1 MIDATPEP
9 VLPPELGFLQG
20 GGRATRLILARDWA
34 DHPLGGPSGWP
45 IGLKTALGLVLNS
58 PESMILCWGEQDLH
72 FFFNE
77 TYCPLLGPR
86 VDWAM
91 GAPFNEVWAD
101 AWEQAKP
108 IIDDAFAGRSMR
120 FNDLPWKLDTDRG
133 AADTWWSFSYSRV
146 LDERGGIAGL
156 FIFTNETT
164 ARVLADR
171 ALAASQAALTALNE
185 TLERQVEERT
195 AERDR
200 MWNTSPD
207 LMVAL
212 SPEGIY
218 RRINPAWQTVLGYD
232 PADVIGAYATDFT
245 HPDDLAAT
253 QAAFETAQAGTL
265 PNFENRF
272 RHKDGSYRWIQW
284 VAAPG
289 PDEVFAIGRHVT
301 DAKTAEARLRET
313 EAQLRQAQKMEAV
326 GQLTG
331 GIAHDFN
338 NMLTGVIGSLDLLG
352 RRLGMQSDPR
362 VTRYIEAATT
372 SAQRAAGLTQRLLA
386 FSRRQPLDVR
396 ATDVNMLA
404 TGLEDLLAR
413 TIGEN
418 VALELALS
426 DATWPAL
433 TDHNQL
439 ESALLNLAINARD
452 AMPAGGR
459 LTLETGNHVVAPG
472 SGADIEPGDY
482 VRVAMTDTGTGM
494 LPDVVARAFD
504 PFFTTKPIG
513 VGTGLGLSM
522 IYGFVRQTGGHVH
535 IETQPDRGTTVA
547 LLLPRAEASVVPMTT
562 AAASPRRAARA
573 GETVLLVEDDPAVRM
588 LVTDLLGDLGY
599 AVCPAADGSEA
610 LARLEALGRVDLLI
624 TDIGLPGING
634 RDLADMVRA
643 RRPGLKV
650 LFVSG
655 YAEQAMVLG
664 DFLAEGMALISKP
677 FDVDVLCHRIRAM
690 LD

>member
-1 MIDATPEP
+1 M
-9 VLPPELGFLQG
+9 PPELGFLHG
-20 GGRATRLILARDWA
+20 GGRATRLILTRDWR
-34 DHPLGGPSGWP
+34 DHPLGEPAGWP
-45 IGLKTALGLVLNS
+45 IGLKNALGLVLNS
-58 PESMILCWGEQDLH
+58 PESMILSWGRDALH

-86 VDWAM
+86 VEWAM
-91 GAPFNEVWAD
+91 GAPFTEVWAD
-101 AWEQAKP
+101 AWDQAKP

-120 FNDLPWKLDTDRG
+120 FTDLPWKLDTDRG
-133 AADTWWSFSYSRV
+133 AADTWWSFSYSRI
-146 LDERGGIAGL
+146 LDDRGEIAGL

-171 ALAASQAALTALNE
+171 ALAESQAALTALNE

-207 LMVAL
+207 LMVVL
-212 SPEGIY
+212 SPDGIY
-218 RRINPAWQTVLGYD
+218 RRINPAWQTVLGYA
-232 PADVIGAYATDFT
+232 PEDVVGLYATDLT
-245 HPDDLAAT
+245 HADDLAAT

-265 PNFENRF
+265 PSFENRF
-272 RHKDGSYRWIQW
+272 RHKDGGYRWIQW

-301 DAKTAEARLRET
+301 DAKAAEARLRET

-338 NMLTGVIGSLDLLG
+338 NMLTGIIGSLDLLA
-352 RRLGMQSDPR
+352 RRLGDPSDAR
-362 VTRYIEAATT
+362 VARYIDAATT

-396 ATDVNMLA
+396 ATDVNALA
-404 TGLEDLLAR
+404 IGMKELLLR
-413 TIGEN
+413 TVGEN
-418 VALELALS
+418 VSLEFALAD
-426 DATWPAL
+426 DAWPAL

-452 AMPAGGR
+452 AMPGGGR
-459 LTLETGNHVVAPG
+459 LSIVTGNRTIAPG
-472 SGADIEPGDY
+472 GDDGLEPGDY
-482 VRVAMTDTGTGM
+482 ARIAMVDTGTGM
-494 LPDVVARAFD
+494 APDVVSRAFD

-522 IYGFVRQTGGHVH
+522 IYGFVRQTGGHVR
-535 IETQPDRGTTVA
+535 IETQPGCGTTIE
-547 LLLPRAEASVVPMTT
+547 LLLPRALVAVT
-562 AAASPRRAARA
+562 AAAPAGAPRRAAQP
-573 GETVLLVEDDPAVRM
+573 GECVLLVEDDPAVRM
-588 LVTDLLGDLGY
+588 LVSDLLGDLGY
-599 AVCPAADGSEA
+599 TVAQAADGREA
-610 LARLEALGRVDLLI
+610 LARLDAMARVDLLI
-624 TDIGLPGING
+624 TDVGLPGING
-634 RDLADMVRA
+634 RDLADLVRA

-664 DFLAEGMALISKP
+664 DFLDEGMALISKP
-677 FDVDVLCHRIRAM
+677 FEIDMLCHRIREM